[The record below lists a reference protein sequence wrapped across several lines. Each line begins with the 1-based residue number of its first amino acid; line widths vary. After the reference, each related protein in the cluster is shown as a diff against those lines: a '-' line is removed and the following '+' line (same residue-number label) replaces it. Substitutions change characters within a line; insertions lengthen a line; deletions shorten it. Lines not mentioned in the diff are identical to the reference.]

1 MRVADT
7 SFLYALVSATDAL
20 HERAVLAAQ
29 ESEPITIPAE
39 IFSETVALV
48 HYRSGFE
55 DARAA
60 GDWLRSQAQVQIG
73 VGTEQTVREAWR
85 TFARAGGRLS
95 YPDSV
100 VVAWCRPRGFVPLAF
115 DTRILAHARR

>member
-7 SFLYALVSATDAL
+7 SFLYALYSAEDSL
-20 HERAVLAAQ
+20 HERAVHASQ
-29 ESEPITIPAE
+29 ETEPITIPAE

-48 HYRSGFE
+48 QYRSGFG

-60 GDWLRSQAQVQIG
+60 GEWLRSQALIQIE
-73 VGTEQTVREAWR
+73 VGTPETLIEAWR
-85 TFARAGGRLS
+85 TFVQAGGRLS

-100 VVAWCRPRGFVPLAF
+100 VVAWCRPRGFTPLAY
-115 DTRILAHARR
+115 DSRILAHARR

>member
-20 HERAVLAAQ
+20 HERALREARN
-29 ESEPITIPAE
+29 SEPITIPAE
-39 IFSETVALV
+39 IFSETVALL
-48 HYRSGFE
+48 HYRTGFE
-55 DARAA
+55 ESRAA
-60 GDWLRSQAQVQIG
+60 GDWFRSQPEIQIAA
-73 VGTEQTVREAWR
+73 GTDDTLREAWR
-85 TFARAGGRLS
+85 TFIQGKGRLS

-100 VVAWCRPRGFVPLAF
+100 VVAWCRPKGYAPLAF

>member
-20 HERAVLAAQ
+20 HERAVRAGQ

-60 GDWLRSQAQVQIG
+60 GDWLRSQMQVQIG
-73 VGTEQTVREAWR
+73 VGTEETVREAWR
-85 TFARAGGRLS
+85 TFAQAGGRLS

-100 VVAWCRPRGFVPLAF
+100 VVAWCRPRGFTPLAF

>member
-1 MRVADT
+1 VRVADT
-7 SFLYALVSATDAL
+7 SFLYALISATDSL
-20 HERAVLAAQ
+20 HERALRASQ
-29 ESEPITIPAE
+29 DSEPVTIPAE

-48 HYRSGFE
+48 QYRSGFE

-60 GDWLRSQAQVQIG
+60 GEWLRSQAQVQIG
-73 VGTEQTVREAWR
+73 VGTQETLLEAWH
-85 TFARAGGRLS
+85 TFVQAGGRLS

-100 VVAWCRPRGFVPLAF
+100 VVAWCRPRGFSPLAF